1 MKYTIDKANDFIG
14 KNKDSINKT
23 YRHKFHLMPLVGW
36 MNDPNGFIHYNGH
49 YHLFFQHYPYKTEWG
64 PMHWG
69 HAKSKDLITWTHLPV
84 ALAPDLPHEDGCF
97 SGGAIEHDGKLLL
110 MYTSHYDTNFRL
122 EEQSLAISNNE
133 IVFNKTEKPI
143 ITANDLPK
151 NSSKEN
157 FRDPNPIVINGEI
170 FILIGNET
178 KNHEGQILVYKTT
191 DFKSFSLLNII
202 KHPLFGQVAECPD
215 LFELNGKHV
224 LLFSATN
231 LEKGNNSFKNI
242 NSSLYAIGNF
252 NTKTGEFI
260 FEHIGELDAGHHFYA
275 PQTTSKNE
283 RLLVAWMEMWHKP
296 YYTALNGHNWVGAIT
311 LPRIL
316 NVRNNRLYQEP
327 FNIDKY
333 VIKEI
338 DISKTNTIKTYN
350 YFILEG
356 TIKTNNETVI
366 FIGSNDDLIKLIIN
380 KKEVILD
387 TSNTSLYPLEA
398 RSINHNLKE
407 INFKLIM
414 DNSSLEL
421 FVKDVDKTITTR
433 VYMKSDISFI
443 THDNKV
449 LKRLVLKELDK

>member
-1 MKYTIDKANDFIG
+1 
-14 KNKDSINKT
+14 
-23 YRHKFHLMPLVGW
+23 

-202 KHPLFGQVAECPD
+202 KHPLFDKLQ
-215 LFELNGKHV
+215 HV
-224 LLFSATN
+224 L
-231 LEKGNNSFKNI
+231 I
-242 NSSLYAIGNF
+242 C
-252 NTKTGEFI
+252 
-260 FEHIGELDAGHHFYA
+260 
-275 PQTTSKNE
+275 
-283 RLLVAWMEMWHKP
+283 
-296 YYTALNGHNWVGAIT
+296 LN
-311 LPRIL
+311 
-316 NVRNNRLYQEP
+316 
-327 FNIDKY
+327 
-333 VIKEI
+333 
-338 DISKTNTIKTYN
+338 
-350 YFILEG
+350 
-356 TIKTNNETVI
+356 
-366 FIGSNDDLIKLIIN
+366 
-380 KKEVILD
+380 
-387 TSNTSLYPLEA
+387 
-398 RSINHNLKE
+398 
-407 INFKLIM
+407 
-414 DNSSLEL
+414 
-421 FVKDVDKTITTR
+421 
-433 VYMKSDISFI
+433 
-443 THDNKV
+443 
-449 LKRLVLKELDK
+449 